1 MQHINRSKAK
11 HHIILSIDA
20 EKSFDKIQ
28 HPFMIKAL
36 KIGIENKDRRNV
48 PQHNKGYIQQTY
60 SQHYTKWKTT
70 ETIPTNVRNETGMS
84 VFPIS
89 IQYSLGIPSQSNK
102 TSLRYKR
109 NSNGEGR
116 SQTIPICR

>member
-11 HHIILSIDA
+11 HHIILSIDV

-70 ETIPTNVRNETGMS
+70 ETIPTKVKKETRIPAFS
-84 VFPIS
+84 TP
-89 IQYSLGIPSQSNK
+89 IQYNFGIPSQSNK
-102 TSLRYKR
+102 AKVRNKR
-109 NSNGEGR
+109 NSNRKGR
-116 SQTIPICR
+116 SQTIPIC